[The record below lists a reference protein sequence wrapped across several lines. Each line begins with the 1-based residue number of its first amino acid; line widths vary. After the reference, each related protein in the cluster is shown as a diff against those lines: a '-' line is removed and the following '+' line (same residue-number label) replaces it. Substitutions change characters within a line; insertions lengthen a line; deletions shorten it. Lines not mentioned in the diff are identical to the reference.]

1 MKSLAALFC
10 FGSLCAL
17 PASAQSVSPDGET
30 YQPARRIE
38 NFSWNAG
45 VTVADIAEVTVLRD
59 GNQEWAVETPM
70 DCAIACE
77 VFLGCV
83 AFTYSEPQLFG
94 EAPVCRM
101 LSGYDGTLVD
111 THSHLYVKDAPDF
124 GFTPHN

>member
-1 MKSLAALFC
+1 MTFRIALFC
-10 FGSLCAL
+10 LGALFAL
-17 PASAQSVSPDGET
+17 PSSAQSVSPDGEA

-45 VTVADIAEVTVLRD
+45 VNVSDLEEVTVLRD
-59 GNQEWAVETPM
+59 GNEEWAVETPM

-111 THSHLYVKDAPDF
+111 TYSHLYVKDAPDF